1 MPIWRAQPLPRA
13 LVTGLL
19 AFPALA
25 AFGLFT
31 FTPLAAVVRYAGW
44 EWTGTSQPQ
53 PVGLA
58 NVAALFR
65 DADLWASLG
74 VTIAFAAIV
83 LPAFL
88 GLSFAIAFA
97 LEGLQIERLIKA
109 VLFAPGLVTVAG
121 SAIAWF
127 LLYDPNFGLVVDL
140 TGLALPWTTQGWAA
154 LMYVALFT
162 LWQQTGYGVLIAS
175 AALKGVP
182 AGVKEAARL
191 DGASEGQIRRL
202 VVLPLL
208 RPTATFL
215 LVVGTVFALQSYTA
229 VYLLTRGGPLGS
241 TRVLGYYL
249 YETAFERFNLGYA
262 SALTLFV
269 LVVAFAVA
277 ATQARFLSDRRAAP

>member
-1 MPIWRAQPLPRA
+1 MPRKWAQPMPHAVSLLWLALPA
-13 LVTGLL
+13 VL
-19 AFPALA
+19 AFA
-25 AFGLFT
+25 LFT
-31 FTPLAAVVRYAGW
+31 LTPLVEVVRYAGW
-44 EWTGTSQPQ
+44 AWTGTSEPQ

-58 NVAALFR
+58 NILALFS
-65 DADLWASLG
+65 DSDLWMSLG
-74 VTIAFAAIV
+74 VTLAFAGLV

-88 GLSFAIAFA
+88 GLSFAIAFPV
-97 LEGLQIERLIKA
+97 EGLRIERVIKA
-109 VLFAPGLVTVAG
+109 ILFAPGLVTIAG

-140 TGLALPWTTQGWAA
+140 TGLALPWSTQGWAA
-154 LMYVALFT
+154 LVYVALFT

-191 DGASEGQIRRL
+191 DGATEGQVRRL
-202 VVLPLL
+202 VILPLL

-249 YETAFERFNLGYA
+249 YEVAFERFDLGYA

-269 LVVAFAVA
+269 LLVAFAVA
-277 ATQARFLSDRRAAP
+277 ATQARLLSDRRTAA